1 MLDETKKLSRDEI
14 RALLN
19 DHGIMPT
26 VQRVDIA
33 RLLLERGTHLSAD
46 DIYNLVNA
54 EVGQG
59 EGRRRASKA
68 TVYNTLGLFARHGIV
83 REVIAD
89 PNKIFYDPNI
99 EPHHHLYNIST
110 GELTD
115 IDANDLTVTGIP
127 SLPEGAELEGVDV
140 VVRMRQAAN

>member
-1 MLDETKKLSRDEI
+1 MLNKVKNVSRDEI
-14 RALLN
+14 KILLN
-19 DHGIMPT
+19 EHGIMPT

-33 RLLLERGTHLSAD
+33 RLLLEHGTHLSAD
-46 DIYNLVNA
+46 DVYNLVNA
-54 EVGQG
+54 DIAQG

-68 TVYNTLGLFARHGIV
+68 TVYNTLGLFARYGIV

-99 EPHHHLYNIST
+99 EPHHHLYNVST
-110 GELTD
+110 GELSD
-115 IDANDLTVTGIP
+115 IDANDLIVSGIP